1 MDETSLQQ
9 FKIVRKLFE
18 VIGIYPQQS
27 KRLAPFNVRNVVA
40 LLFTFTM
47 CISSFAFLLFEADNV
62 HDFGASFYAAITE
75 FAIIVSFLSIVF
87 KMQNIFEIMDKIE
100 GIIQKSKF
108 NAYFVGK
115 K

>member
-9 FKIVRKLFE
+9 FQIVRKLFE

-27 KRLAPFNVRNVVA
+27 KRFNVRNVVA

-47 CISSFAFLLFEADNV
+47 CISSFAFLLFEVDNS

-75 FAIIVSFLSIVF
+75 FAVIVSFLSIVF
-87 KMQNIFEIMDKIE
+87 KMQNIFKIMDQIE
-100 GIIQKSKF
+100 EIIQKSKF
-108 NAYFVGK
+108 NAYFVGEK
-115 K
+115 SL